1 VDTAKSNKMCSA
13 RLDNVKIS
21 DRLRR
26 FLLEQI
32 PLLEAFL
39 IAVSIHV
46 VLFPV
51 VWLMGWLLPWPKSP
65 VITTVVEYD
74 LRNWPIE
81 AKQKKWQDVRDPNLN
96 K

>member
-1 VDTAKSNKMCSA
+1 MFSA
-13 RLDNVKIS
+13 RLDNIKLS
-21 DRLRR
+21 NRLWRC
-26 FLLEQI
+26 LLDQV

-46 VLFPV
+46 LLFPV
-51 VWLMGWLLPWPKSP
+51 VWLMGWMLPWPKTP

-74 LRNWPIE
+74 LRNWPNE

>member
-1 VDTAKSNKMCSA
+1 MFSA
-13 RLDNVKIS
+13 RLDNVKLS
-21 DRLRR
+21 DRLWRYV
-26 FLLEQI
+26 LDQVSLM
-32 PLLEAFL
+32 EAFL

-46 VLFPV
+46 LLFPV
-51 VWLMGWLLPWPKSP
+51 VWLMGWMLPWPKTP

-74 LRNWPIE
+74 LRNWPNE